1 MDSTQPGAAGTYSE
15 DEVML
20 QKAASNSWWRS
31 KSMKRFRRNP
41 LAVVG
46 ALLLISFILIAIFA
60 APLTSYQ
67 LINTRNTCVR
77 DLGLSASTVTDV
89 RNPLKAVFWRAVVL
103 PPAACFDI
111 PRVSYSPIPTPP
123 SEGTFLGTTGGGYDI
138 YYGLIWGTRSAFYA
152 GIIVVG
158 FSVLIGIIVGSIA
171 GFFGGWIDNI
181 LMRLVDIIFAIPGL
195 ILAIVI
201 VSILGQSLT
210 NVIIALMI
218 FGWATYA
225 RLLRGDVLQLK
236 EREFVDGARA
246 LGARNVRLIFR
257 HILPSALGPLLIIAS
272 LDIGSIVLSVAALS
286 FLGLGAPVG
295 YADWGQ
301 MINFARG
308 WLQGPPGQPFAYWYV
323 SFWPGLIIVLFVLS
337 WNLLGD
343 AVRDVLDV
351 RG

>member
-1 MDSTQPGAAGTYSE
+1 MDNVDPSTAGAYAE
-15 DEVML
+15 DERVL
-20 QKAASNSWWRS
+20 EQASSSGWWRS
-31 KSMKRFRRNP
+31 KAMKRFRRNP
-41 LAVVG
+41 LAIVG
-46 ALLLISFILIAIFA
+46 ALLLISFVLVAIFA

-89 RNPLKAVFWRAVVL
+89 RNPLTAVFWRAVVL
-103 PPAACFDI
+103 PPASCFDI

-138 YYGLIWGTRSAFYA
+138 YYGLIWGARSAFYA
-152 GIIVVG
+152 GIAVTG
-158 FSVLIGIIVGSIA
+158 FSVLVGIIVGSIS
-171 GFFGGWIDNI
+171 GFFGGWVDNA

-195 ILAIVI
+195 VLAIVI
-201 VSILGQSLT
+201 VAILGQGLT
-210 NVIIALMI
+210 NVILAFMI
-218 FGWATYA
+218 FGWAGYA

-246 LGARNVRLIFR
+246 LGAGNGRLIFR
-257 HILPSALGPLLIIAS
+257 HILPSAVGPLIIVAS
-272 LDIGSIVLSVAALS
+272 LDIGSVVLSVAALS

-323 SFWPGLIIVLFVLS
+323 SFWPGLIIVLFVLG

-343 AVRDVLDV
+343 AVRDVMDV